1 MKPNISNGLIWRVVD
16 VLSSAV
22 ILLTIG
28 VALAV
33 LLQAG
38 DITI

>member
-1 MKPNISNGLIWRVVD
+1 MKPHSSNSLIWRVLD

-28 VALAV
+28 VASAV

>member
-1 MKPNISNGLIWRVVD
+1 MKPHSCNGVIWRIVD
-16 VLSSAV
+16 QLSSAV

-28 VALAV
+28 VAFAV